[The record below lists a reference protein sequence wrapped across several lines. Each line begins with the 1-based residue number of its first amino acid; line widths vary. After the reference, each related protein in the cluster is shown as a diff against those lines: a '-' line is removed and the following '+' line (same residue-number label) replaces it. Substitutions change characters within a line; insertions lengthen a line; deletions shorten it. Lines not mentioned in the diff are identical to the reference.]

1 MIRMTEQDIRNLVEA
16 RIKEDELRGYRGLDF
31 TCVKSSSK
39 WVLTLVIDGATSVR
53 MRSQRESDRTFANLD
68 SAYKVASSI
77 INSMTVVG
85 K

>member
-1 MIRMTEQDIRNLVEA
+1 MTEQGIRDLIDSRV
-16 RIKEDELRGYRGLDF
+16 KDDELRGFKGLEF
-31 TCVKSSSK
+31 LCSKTSSK

-53 MRSQRESDRTFANLD
+53 MRSQREIDRTFANLD

-77 INSMTVVG
+77 INSMTVIG